1 MNILF
6 LKNLIN
12 VNIIEKLI
20 SYTKSTFSRTLF
32 IPLTILRSN
41 FEKKKKVPVNMEDG
55 ISRGAYGIAN

>member
-12 VNIIEKLI
+12 VNIVEKLI

-41 FEKKKKVPVNMEDG
+41 FEKKKVPVNMEDG

>member
-12 VNIIEKLI
+12 VNIVEKLI
-20 SYTKSTFSRTLF
+20 SYTKSTFSRNLF

-41 FEKKKKVPVNMEDG
+41 FEKKKVSVNMEDG